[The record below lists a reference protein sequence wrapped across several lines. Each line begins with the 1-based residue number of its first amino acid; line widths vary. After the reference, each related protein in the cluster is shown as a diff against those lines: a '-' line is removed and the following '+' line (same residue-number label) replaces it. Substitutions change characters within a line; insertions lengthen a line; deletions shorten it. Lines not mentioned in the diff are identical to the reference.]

1 MSDLGGPFGRDLA
14 SKLDAADTLKHLRS
28 EFAIPSKADISRT
41 SLPPSTATTTAGTG
55 KHLSSGVGKDEG
67 EDEALYLVGNSLG
80 LQPRRTATRI
90 QQYLDTWRTQGVQ
103 GHFKPLDDSPL
114 PTWLDVDAR
123 AAEMVAPIVGA
134 RVDEVAVM
142 QTLTANLH
150 LLMAAFYKPDV
161 KGRHKIIIEN
171 KAFPSD
177 HYAVETQ
184 IRHHGLDPEDSM
196 IAFDPPGSEDT
207 LSTEY
212 IKSIIEDHAST
223 TAVLLLPGI
232 QFYTGQFLDIPAL
245 TTFAR
250 ARGIFVIWDLAHAVG
265 NVPLSLHDWD
275 VDAAAWCSYKYL
287 NGGPGCIGG
296 LFVHERNSRVSATGE
311 HTTRLAGWWGNDKAG
326 RFSMHPGFRPVP
338 GAAGFQLSNPS
349 VFDITSLCAS
359 LEVFAEAGGMA
370 PLRAKSLELTAY
382 LLQQLHRM
390 SDDMGAH
397 WRVLT
402 PSEPEARGAQVSILL
417 DDGLLDDMMAE
428 LERRGVLVDERRPN
442 VIRVAPAPLYNS
454 FTDCWK
460 FAKVFEAALG
470 VAIDQR
476 REREN
481 KADEAA

>member
-1 MSDLGGPFGRDLA
+1 MSDLAGPFGRDLA

-41 SLPPSTATTTAGTG
+41 SLPPSTATTTAGTDPED
-55 KHLSSGVGKDEG
+55 VGEDAG

-184 IRHHGLDPEDSM
+184 IRHHGLDPEVSM
-196 IAFDPPGSEDT
+196 IAFNPPGSEDT

-212 IKSIIEDHAST
+212 IKSIIEEHAST

-245 TTFAR
+245 TAFAR

-296 LFVHERNSRVSATGE
+296 LFVHERNARVSETGE

-326 RFSMHPGFRPVP
+326 RFSMRPGFHPVP

-390 SDDMGAH
+390 SDDLGAH

-417 DDGLLDDMMAE
+417 DDGLLDDMMIE
-428 LERRGVLVDERRPN
+428 LERRSVLVDERRPN

-470 VAIDQR
+470 IAIDKRQ
-476 REREN
+476 EREN